1 VPLAIVA
8 KEARPAKPRLK
19 APPHLLAERLLL
31 IGNTTLCRSLAT
43 IHSQGTFLN
52 QLFT

>member
-19 APPHLLAERLLL
+19 ARLICLQSDY
-31 IGNTTLCRSLAT
+31 C
-43 IHSQGTFLN
+43 
-52 QLFT
+52 